1 MVDESQTTEPRSS
14 SVLTGADVLVVG
26 AGIGGLSTA
35 LALGRDGRSVTL
47 LERDDTP
54 PPADAGAAFAWDRRG
69 APQVRHSHAFLARLR
84 NLLRDRYP
92 DVLEA
97 LLEAGATE
105 LRFTESLPETMQDQD
120 PRDGDEDLVALACR
134 RTTFEWVLRDIVTAE
149 AHVHLVDGVAAAG
162 FVAEPGTDGGPPTVT
177 GLRLDDGTVAHA
189 PLVVVAGGRRSALPD
204 WLAEVGVELPEEE
217 EDTGIVYLTRFFRLR
232 PGAELPAAAGPVAID
247 LGYLKVG
254 LFPGDDHTFSLTLA
268 VRTGDGDLRKRLLD
282 PDAFLVAARSI
293 PLAEP
298 WVDPERAEPTTEVF
312 VMGGLVNRRR
322 RFLDAD
328 GQPRVLGL
336 FAVGDAHTCT
346 NPLYGRGSSLA
357 LVQATLLADALA
369 EHPAAGAAQ
378 ALAYEQASREHVLPW
393 YRASV
398 AQDRENRELAAL
410 ADAGE
415 DPDEALGAAETDPS
429 GDEAVDPKAF
439 LRSLMREGLLPAV
452 RTDPVVFRAFLRGFN
467 LLDAPGRIVSDPD
480 VTGRVM
486 AVWQRRHELPPVEP
500 GGPERAD
507 LLDLLDA

>member
-1 MVDESQTTEPRSS
+1 MSESQTAEPRTSGP
-14 SVLTGADVLVVG
+14 LAGADVLVVG
-26 AGIGGLSTA
+26 AGIGGLGTA

-54 PPADAGAAFAWDRRG
+54 LPADAGAAFAWDRRG

-97 LLEAGATE
+97 LLAEGATE
-105 LRFTESLPETMQDQD
+105 MRFTDTLPETMEDQE
-120 PRDGDEDLVALACR
+120 PRDGDDDLVALACR
-134 RTTFEWVLRDIVTAE
+134 RTTFEWVLRRIVTAE
-149 AHVHLVDGVAAAG
+149 PHVHLVDGVAAAG
-162 FVAEPGTDGGPPTVT
+162 LEAEPGADGGPPTIT

-189 PLVVVAGGRRSALPD
+189 PLVVVAGGRRSALPE
-204 WLAEVGVELPEEE
+204 WLAQVGVQLPEEE

-232 PGAELPAAAGPVAID
+232 PGADLPPAAGPVAID

-268 VRTGDGDLRKRLLD
+268 VRTGDGDLRKKLHD
-282 PDAFLVAARSI
+282 PEAFVRAAESI
-293 PLAEP
+293 PLARP
-298 WVDPERAEPTTEVF
+298 WVDPERSEPTTEVF

-322 RFLDAD
+322 RFLDEH
-328 GQPRVLGL
+328 GNPRVLGL

-357 LVQATLLADALA
+357 LVQAALLADALS
-369 EHPAAGAAQ
+369 EHPGDPEAQ
-378 ALAYEQASREHVLPW
+378 ALAYEAASRREVLPW
-393 YRASV
+393 YRAAV
-398 AQDRENRELAAL
+398 TQDRENREMAELVAAGGDP
-410 ADAGE
+410 DAG
-415 DPDEALGAAETDPS
+415 LGAAQTDPD
-429 GDEAVDPKAF
+429 GDEAVDPRAF
-439 LRSLMREGLLPAV
+439 LRSLMREGLIPAV

-467 LLDAPGRIVSDPD
+467 LLDPPGKIVTDPD
-480 VTGRVM
+480 VTDRVM

-500 GGPERAD
+500 GGPERAE
-507 LLDLLDA
+507 LLALL

>member
-1 MVDESQTTEPRSS
+1 MDPTLPEP
-14 SVLTGADVLVVG
+14 TDVLVVG

-54 PPADAGAAFAWDRRG
+54 LPVDAGAAFAWDRRG

-97 LLEAGATE
+97 LLAAGATE
-105 LRFTESLPETMQDQD
+105 LRFTETLPDTMEDQE
-120 PRDGDEDLVALACR
+120 PREGDEDLVALACR
-134 RTTFEWVLRDIVTAE
+134 RTTFEWVLRRIVTAE
-149 AHVHLVDGVAAAG
+149 PHVHLLDGVG
-162 FVAEPGTDGGPPTVT
+162 VQGLLVDPPPEGTDRPPTVT
-177 GLRLDDGTVAHA
+177 GLRLDDGTERRAEV
-189 PLVVVAGGRRSALPD
+189 VVVAGGRRSALPQ
-204 WLAEVGVELPEEE
+204 WLAEVGVELPEDE
-217 EDTGIVYLTRFFRLR
+217 EDTGIIYLTRFFRLR
-232 PGAELPAAAGPVAID
+232 PGADLPPAAGPVAVD

-254 LFPGDDHTFSLTLA
+254 LFPGDDRTFSLTLA
-268 VRTGDGDLRKRLLD
+268 VRTGDGELRKRLLD
-282 PDAFLVAARSI
+282 PDRFLAAARAI

-298 WVDPERAEPTTEVF
+298 WVDPQRSEPTTEVF

-322 RFLDAD
+322 RFLAAD
-328 GQPRVLGL
+328 GRPRVLGL
-336 FAVGDAHTCT
+336 HAVGDAHTCT

-357 LVQATLLADALA
+357 LVQATLLADALR
-369 EHPAAGAAQ
+369 EHPEDTTAQ
-378 ALAYEQASREHVLPW
+378 ALTYEEASRREVLPW

-398 AQDRENRELAAL
+398 SQDRENRELAQL
-410 ADAGE
+410 A
-415 DPDEALGAAETDPS
+415 
-429 GDEAVDPKAF
+429 EAVDGADSAEPPGAAVSDATGDEDVDPRAF

-467 LLDAPGRIVSDPD
+467 LLDAPGKIVSDPD

-507 LLDLLDA
+507 LLDLLSS